1 MIFPNVCSTT
11 SNYSEQFLSEH
22 TRLPSE
28 NLLVRNQNGTVRIHT
43 RCVSNKARRS
53 FMAKLAALCFHTRFF
68 IHQNGMLFFWL

>member
-28 NLLVRNQNGTVRIHT
+28 NLLVQNQNATVRIHT
-43 RCVSNKARRS
+43 RCVPNKARRS
-53 FMAKLAALCFHTRFF
+53 FMAKLACFHTRLF

>member
-11 SNYSEQFLSEH
+11 SNYSEQFLSER

-28 NLLVRNQNGTVRIHT
+28 SSLVRNQNATVRIRT
-43 RCVSNKARRS
+43 RRVPNKARRS
-53 FMAKLAALCFHTRFF
+53 FMAKLARFHTRLF